1 MTQEDKKARTFLRN
15 IITKQQDA
23 LIAITRTLVKT
34 PSPNPAG
41 NTVLVADAAI
51 KLLQSIPHAHVSR
64 HETAPGLVNVVARI
78 PSGRPGKRLVFNGH
92 LDTYPLCEDLN
103 WTVPPL
109 GGVLKDGRLYGRGVC
124 DMKGGI
130 AASITAAKLLA
141 EHRDLW
147 RGEIVVTLAGDEE
160 CMGSRGAKWL
170 LDNVEAAKG
179 DAMICGDAGSPQ
191 VVRFGEKGFVWID
204 VEAKGVA
211 AHGAHVHRGLN
222 AVNRLRKALDAIET
236 LEEMAVDMPA
246 EVEDAIDAAADVS
259 QASSGMGELDTLRH
273 VTVNI
278 GTVHGGVSPN
288 LIPAHAKAEC
298 DLRLPLGVTTE
309 EILAKLRTLLDPME
323 GIRWRIIRKCDPN
336 YTSPTHDIVQLGLKV
351 SKEVTGGKSVASIRV
366 GASDTRWYRAAG
378 IPTVVVGCSGGNM
391 GGADEYVE
399 VKELV
404 QVAQAH
410 TLMAYDFLKGC

>member
-236 LEEMAVDMPA
+236 LEEMGGGYARGGGGCDRC
-246 EVEDAIDAAADVS
+246 
-259 QASSGMGELDTLRH
+259 GGRR
-273 VTVNI
+273 VTSIV
-278 GTVHGGVSPN
+278 GHG
-288 LIPAHAKAEC
+288 
-298 DLRLPLGVTTE
+298 
-309 EILAKLRTLLDPME
+309 
-323 GIRWRIIRKCDPN
+323 WRIIRKCDPN

-351 SKEVTGGKSVASIRV
+351 SKEVTGGRSVASIRV
-366 GASDTRWYRAAG
+366 GASDTRWNRAAG
-378 IPTVVVGCSGGNM
+378 FPTVVVGCSGGNM
-391 GGADEYVE
+391 GGSR
-399 VKELV
+399 
-404 QVAQAH
+404 
-410 TLMAYDFLKGC
+410 